1 MARGRMISI
10 TLGTSQRFAKL
21 GEHKQLGEFAQCLFP
36 LIVSWCDDFGKFS
49 GDAFTIKHRVWPTSK
64 RSEDVFDMAIDLMVS
79 AGLMYRYLSEDKQV
93 IQIVQFSTHQ
103 QGLHKRTKSKFP
115 DAPNGVLPPEA
126 EPDEM
131 DVRATQLVEAYP
143 AQHQEALGQPY
154 VQSNRQRGKDLEAAR
169 ALCVA
174 YNRAALSQIVQM
186 YLAIDADH
194 PKAKL
199 IAAGQRTLPKLVTM
213 AGSFATA
220 LKVTGRPT
228 TEE

>member
-1 MARGRMISI
+1 MISI

-36 LIVSWCDDFGKFS
+36 LLVSWCDDFGKFS

-64 RSEDVFDMAIDLMVS
+64 RSEAAFDRAIELMVS
-79 AGLMYRYLSEDKQV
+79 AGLMHRYIAESRQV
-93 IQIVQFSTHQ
+93 IQIIQFSSHQ

-115 DAPNGVLPPEA
+115 DAPNGTFQAEA
-126 EPDEM
+126 EVEPVDPTE
-131 DVRATQLVEAYP
+131 VRATQLVEQYP
-143 AQHQEALGQPY
+143 AQHQEVLGQPY
-154 VQSNRQRGKDLEAAR
+154 VQSERQRNKDLEASR

-174 YNRAALSQIVQM
+174 YDSAALTQIVQM
-186 YLAIDADH
+186 YLAVDADH

-220 LKVTGRPT
+220 LKVAGRPT